1 MDIKHSR
8 RILVVGAP
16 GCGALDV
23 VKDLTGTAPE
33 PDLSGSCAG
42 LTHEWDVKTAYYSAT
57 VPVWI
62 DEVTNVEDWKT
73 EFMKPEAKEV
83 VDAVGAWVYLFR
95 LTADRKAGKEVEETM
110 KALQEVTEEH
120 AGYGADNVML
130 AIAMPESKDAGPMSK
145 DAREQLDDMA
155 IQYGF
160 EFVESGA
167 TGTNEFGEKQGLERM
182 KEALE
187 ANSWDAD
194 GGDSDDLAGLG
205 LDGSDDGIGDFGHEE
220 AEMTAEL
227 FGMKASLM
235 GHEDDDAEGFAAEL
249 EQDRQQAQ
257 VDDLD
262 MMMSKLM
269 AVREQTADMPEA
281 QRKRIAAKAVREV
294 MGEDALGG

>member
-1 MDIKHSR
+1 MDIKHAR

-16 GCGALDV
+16 GCGALDL

-33 PDLSGSCAG
+33 PDISGSCAG
-42 LTHEWDVKTAYYSAT
+42 LTHEWDVKTAYYSAR

-62 DEVTNVEDWKT
+62 DEISEPEEWKT
-73 EFMKPEAKEV
+73 EFMKPEAEEV

-95 LTADRKAGKEVEETM
+95 LPRDWKVEETM
-110 KALQEVTEEH
+110 RALQEVVEVH

-130 AIAMPESKDAGPMSK
+130 AVAMPANKDAGTVSEGV
-145 DAREQLDDMA
+145 REQLDDMA

-160 EFVESGA
+160 EFVEYGA
-167 TGTNEFGEKQGLERM
+167 TGKNEFGEKQGLERIR
-182 KEALE
+182 EALE

-205 LDGSDDGIGDFGHEE
+205 LEGSDDGIGNFGHEE

-235 GHEDDDAEGFAAEL
+235 GHEDEDAEEFGADL

-269 AVREQTADMPEA
+269 AVKEQTADLPEA
-281 QRKRIAAKAVREV
+281 QRKKMAAKAVREV
-294 MGEDALGG
+294 MGEDVLGGSV

>member
-1 MDIKHSR
+1 M
-8 RILVVGAP
+8 
-16 GCGALDV
+16 
-23 VKDLTGTAPE
+23 
-33 PDLSGSCAG
+33 
-42 LTHEWDVKTAYYSAT
+42 
-57 VPVWI
+57 
-62 DEVTNVEDWKT
+62 
-73 EFMKPEAKEV
+73 
-83 VDAVGAWVYLFR
+83 DAVGAWVYMFQL
-95 LTADRKAGKEVEETM
+95 DVDGKAGKDVEETM

-130 AIAMPESKDAGPMSK
+130 AIAMPGSK
-145 DAREQLDDMA
+145 DARYMEKEPKEQLDDMA

-160 EFVESGA
+160 EFVEYGA
-167 TGTNEFGEKQGLERM
+167 TGTNEFGEKQGLERI

-205 LDGSDDGIGDFGHEE
+205 LDGSEDGIGDFGHEE

-235 GHEDDDAEGFAAEL
+235 GHGDDEAEGFGAEL

-269 AVREQTADMPEA
+269 AVKEQTAGLPEA
-281 QRKRIAAKAVREV
+281 QRKKVAAKAVREA
-294 MGEDALGG
+294 MGGDNLGD